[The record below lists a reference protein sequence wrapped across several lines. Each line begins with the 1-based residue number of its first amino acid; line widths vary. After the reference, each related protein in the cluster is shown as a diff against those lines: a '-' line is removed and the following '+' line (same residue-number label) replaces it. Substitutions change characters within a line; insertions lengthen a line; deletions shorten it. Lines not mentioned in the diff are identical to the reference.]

1 MEEVKLHLEKAH
13 QKLRA
18 AEVLLNSKLYA
29 DVVSRAYYAMFH
41 AAKAVLL
48 LKGVKP
54 RTHVGV
60 IKEFGLEF
68 VSEGYVDELL
78 GKSFS
83 AARENREFADYDIHV
98 KITEEE
104 AKETLNNAKSFV
116 EVVERLIEKLETER
130 HGAEK

>member
-1 MEEVKLHLEKAH
+1 MEEVKLHLKKAH
-13 QKLRA
+13 QKLQA
-18 AEVLLNSKLYA
+18 AEVLLDNRLYA
-29 DVVSRAYYAMFH
+29 DAVSRAYYAMFH

-48 LKGVKP
+48 LTDVKP
-54 RTHVGV
+54 KTHVGV

-98 KITEEE
+98 EITEEE
-104 AKETLNNAKSFV
+104 AKETINNAKSFV
-116 EVVERLIEKLETER
+116 EVVERLIEKLEIER
-130 HGAEK
+130 REAKK